1 MILND
6 GALQVTESPKTI
18 RDVRNILAKIRDT
31 HYNAHGI
38 PDYDKIRLSQEY
50 NELIECVRLLQIFDP
65 AHIESDDEK
74 KAFWINV
81 YNLLTVH
88 AIIHFQIKLTVWE
101 RPHFF
106 TSSEYNIGGY
116 RFSLFD
122 ILHGVLRGNRRRWWF
137 FPLPFRSHDPRIRF
151 TVSLLDPRIH
161 FALHAGSRSCPY
173 IAAYAHDNLQEELD
187 AAARRFINSDRF
199 IYDFNS
205 KVLTCSKIFKWFA
218 RDFGANKAERLSYLA
233 NFIDDKDIREELRE
247 HGSSVSVKFINYDWH
262 LNSSE

>member
-18 RDVRNILAKIRDT
+18 RDVRNILADITKI

-50 NELIECVRLLQIFDP
+50 TALIECVRLLQLFSP
-65 AHIESDDEK
+65 AHLESDDEK
-74 KAFWINV
+74 TAFWINL

-106 TSSEYNIGGY
+106 SSSEYNIGGY

-122 ILHGVLRGNRRRWWF
+122 IMHGILRGNRRRWRF
-137 FPLPFRSHDPRIRF
+137 FPPPFRGNDPRIRF
-151 TVSLLDPRIH
+151 SLNSPDPRIH
-161 FALHAGSRSCPY
+161 FTLHAGSRSCPK
-173 IAAYAHDNLQEELD
+173 IAVYSHENLHDELD
-187 AAARRFINSDRF
+187 EAGRRFMNSNQF
-199 IYDFNS
+199 VFNPNS
-205 KVLTCSKIFKWFA
+205 KVLTCSKILRWYA
-218 RDFGANKAERLSYLA
+218 MDFGKNKAERLIYLA
-233 NFIDDKDIREELRE
+233 RFIDDREIREALIEN
-247 HGSSVSVKFINYDWH
+247 SSTVSMKFINYDWH